1 MVDLE
6 TVEQFLGS
14 LSFCKVCPLECGV
27 NRLQGERGRCGAG
40 FLPEVAS
47 YHPHFGEESILSGWG
62 GSGTIFFSG
71 CNMKCVYCQNYSIS
85 QLGEGEAVSVEDL
98 ARIMLA
104 LEHMGCHNVNL
115 VSPSHFAPQI
125 LKALYIAREEGLGIP
140 IVYNTGG
147 YDKLE
152 TLKLFRGVVNI
163 YLPDMR
169 YASEESALRYSGV
182 PNYPKVNRQA
192 LVEMFKQVGEV
203 MLLNG
208 IAVKGLIIRILLI
221 PSLVEEA
228 LENLRFIAE
237 NISKKVHVT
246 LMRQYRPVYKVSAG
260 CFPELNSFIDDNTYR
275 KVVRFAR
282 ELGLSNLIL
291 Q

>member
-1 MVDLE
+1 M
-6 TVEQFLGS
+6 
-14 LSFCKVCPLECGV
+14 
-27 NRLQGERGRCGAG
+27 
-40 FLPEVAS
+40 PEVAS

-85 QLGEGEAVSVEDL
+85 QLGEGEAISIEDL

-104 LEHMGCHNVNL
+104 LERMGCHNVNL

-125 LKALYIAREEGLGIP
+125 LKALYIAREKGLSIP

-152 TLKLFRGVVNI
+152 TLKLFRGVVDI

-192 LVEMFKQVGEV
+192 LIEMFKQVGEV

-237 NISKKVHVT
+237 NISRKVHVT

-260 CFPELNSFIDDNTYR
+260 CFPELNSFIDDDTYR